1 MCYVNLFQH
10 LMVVG
15 LENTKDPRAKAM
27 AFDLASK
34 WLNNNRLAYEQSD
47 GAMFEKVLYLK
58 SFIFFSPL
66 TYLYFI
72 LTV

>member
-58 SFIFFSPL
+58 CLHFFHC
-66 TYLYFI
+66 
-72 LTV
+72 